1 MMKNLNIILVLK
13 EEDRGHLDNSFIVG
27 EETMK
32 VMDKKCFQVKTWY
45 KRRMKMMET
54 WRVERH

>member
-13 EEDRGHLDNSFIVG
+13 EEDRGHFDNSFIVG

-32 VMDKKCFQVKTWY
+32 VMDKKCFQL
-45 KRRMKMMET
+45 
-54 WRVERH
+54 RHDTSGE